1 MMRDLL
7 MTIAAMV
14 FAIPFFAQSGSV
26 KVTIT
31 GIENTDGIVQIGLY
45 NHKSSFPIHGKETQG
60 VSVTPANTVSLT
72 YTFENLPDGTYA
84 IAVWHDEN
92 NNQKMDK
99 NFFGVPK
106 EKYGFSKNIYGTFG
120 PPDFEDVS
128 FRVIDGKV
136 VKLTIN
142 LE

>member
-1 MMRDLL
+1 
-7 MTIAAMV
+7 MV
-14 FAIPFFAQSGSV
+14 FTLPIFAQSGIV

-31 GIENTDGIVQIGLY
+31 GIENTDGNVVIGIY
-45 NHKSSFPIHGKETQG
+45 NSKSTFPVFGKEMQG
-60 VSVTPANTVSLT
+60 AKIKPTKTGSLN

-92 NNQKMDK
+92 DNQEMDK
-99 NFFGVPK
+99 NIFGAPK
-106 EKYGFSKNIYGTFG
+106 ENYGFSKNIFGTFG
-120 PPDFEDVS
+120 PPDYEEVLFEVKN
-128 FRVIDGKV
+128 GKI

>member
-1 MMRDLL
+1 MKNLFL
-7 MTIAAMV
+7 AIVVMV
-14 FAIPFFAQSGSV
+14 FTLPIFTQSGIV

-31 GIENTDGIVQIGLY
+31 GIENTDGNVVIGIY
-45 NHKSSFPIHGKETQG
+45 NSKSTFPVFGKEMQG
-60 VSVTPANTVSLT
+60 AKIKPTKTGSLN

-92 NNQKMDK
+92 DNQEMDK
-99 NFFGVPK
+99 NIFGAPK
-106 EKYGFSKNIYGTFG
+106 ENYGFSKNIFGTFG
-120 PPDFEDVS
+120 PPDYEEVLFEVKN
-128 FRVIDGKV
+128 GKI

>member
-1 MMRDLL
+1 MKNLFL
-7 MTIAAMV
+7 AIVVMV
-14 FAIPFFAQSGSV
+14 FTLPIFAQSGIV

-31 GIENTDGIVQIGLY
+31 GIENTDGNVVIGIY
-45 NHKSSFPIHGKETQG
+45 NSKSTFPVFGKEMQG
-60 VSVTPANTVSLT
+60 AKIKPTKTGSLN

-92 NNQKMDK
+92 DNQEMDK
-99 NFFGVPK
+99 NIFGAPK
-106 EKYGFSKNIYGTFG
+106 ENYGFSKNIFGTFG
-120 PPDFEDVS
+120 PPDYEEVLFEVKN
-128 FRVIDGKV
+128 GKI